1 MPAEL
6 VPAGTPLVHLSA
18 ERAALAAFPS
28 SAPRTAVTPSDLAYL
43 MYTSGS
49 TGLPKGVEVTH
60 RAVVNC
66 LSSMALK
73 PGLTSQDVLLAVT
86 TIAFDIAGLELY
98 LPLLV
103 GARVV
108 IAAREVTADGFAL
121 RAQLQRCA
129 ITAMQATPATW
140 RLLLEAGFRAP
151 AGFKMLCGGEALPRE
166 LAAGLLGGDGELWN
180 LYGPTE
186 TTIWSSCARVLDA
199 ATPISVGRPI
209 ANTQFYVL
217 DAHDQPLPPGVPGEL
232 HIGGEG
238 VARGYHDRPELTAQK
253 FGVNPFAPGR
263 LYRSGDLARWLPGDQ
278 LQLLGRT
285 DQQVKLRGFRIEL
298 GEIESALTQ
307 VAQVQ
312 ASVLLREDAP
322 GAARLVGYYVDASGT
337 HTPASLHAALAGTLP
352 EYMIPSAWLRLE
364 RMPLSA
370 HGKID
375 RAALPAPQAA
385 GDDAEEFV
393 APHTATELCLARIW
407 AEVLHLPRVGA
418 NMDLLRLGADSIQLF
433 QIIARSSREGF
444 SLTARQLLQQRTLR
458 AVAALADAAP
468 ASAAPRAPLPTLS
481 QFQRDRRA
489 ASTLKQ

>member
-1 MPAEL
+1 MDA
-6 VPAGTPLVHLSA
+6 S
-18 ERAALAAFPS
+18 
-28 SAPRTAVTPSDLAYL
+28 TA
-43 MYTSGS
+43 
-49 TGLPKGVEVTH
+49 
-60 RAVVNC
+60 
-66 LSSMALK
+66 
-73 PGLTSQDVLLAVT
+73 
-86 TIAFDIAGLELY
+86 
-98 LPLLV
+98 
-103 GARVV
+103 
-108 IAAREVTADGFAL
+108 
-121 RAQLQRCA
+121 
-129 ITAMQATPATW
+129 
-140 RLLLEAGFRAP
+140 
-151 AGFKMLCGGEALPRE
+151 
-166 LAAGLLGGDGELWN
+166 
-180 LYGPTE
+180 
-186 TTIWSSCARVLDA
+186 
-199 ATPISVGRPI
+199 PISVGQPI

-217 DAHDQPLPPGVPGEL
+217 DAHDQPLPAGVSGEL

-238 VARGYHDRPELTAQK
+238 VARGYHERPELTAQK

-312 ASVLLREDAP
+312 ATVLLREDAP

-337 HTPASLHAALAGTLP
+337 HTPASLHAALASTLP

-370 HGKID
+370 HGKIE

-385 GDDAEEFV
+385 GGDAEEFV

-468 ASAAPRAPLPTLS
+468 ATAAPRAPLPTLS

-489 ASTLKQ
+489 ASTLKR